1 MCFSE
6 INTEKSSECKINVI
20 CINLMQLLLYRK
32 IKYNFTY
39 FFKCGLTEEKKEPTD
54 DTSIDVFS
62 Q

>member
-1 MCFSE
+1 
-6 INTEKSSECKINVI
+6 
-20 CINLMQLLLYRK
+20 MQLLLYRK